1 MEFQQKATSRSR
13 SVPRVPSRNQ
23 TGTRRGAVT
32 SRKAPLYTS
41 PKYFANQLKREGA
54 IPSVVVLEGFRG
66 LLSPEVY
73 SRREVELRKLTLET
87 LMQLKNPGVA
97 PEDVLARA
105 FKRAKALSI

>member
-1 MEFQQKATSRSR
+1 MEFQQKATSRSL
-13 SVPRVPSRNQ
+13 SVPRVPSRSPAS
-23 TGTRRGAVT
+23 TRRGAVKPRNT
-32 SRKAPLYTS
+32 PLYAS
-41 PKYFANQLKREGA
+41 PQYFANQLKREGA

-66 LLSPEVY
+66 LLTPEVY
-73 SRREVELRKLTLET
+73 SRMEVELRKLTLET